1 MIVVADSSPLITLAR
16 AHRFDLLHEFYAEV
30 IVSREVHDEVIVAG
44 AGLPGAKEV
53 QEADWIRVYPG
64 PLESSAELKA
74 SCVGLGIGE
83 RSIIYLAAALSA
95 DLVLIDEQ
103 RARRA
108 ARGETRRTQHR
119 WFDSG
124 SGGRHQARPR
134 YRSSVRVSG
143 SSRSGNSLRPS
154 IARSES
160 CEAGPGDV
168 EVVRARPVA
177 GL

>member
-83 RSIIYLAAALSA
+83 RSIIYLAG
-95 DLVLIDEQ
+95 
-103 RARRA
+103 ARRVA
-108 ARGETRRTQHR
+108 K
-119 WFDSG
+119 
-124 SGGRHQARPR
+124 
-134 YRSSVRVSG
+134 RVG
-143 SSRSGNSLRPS
+143 LS
-154 IARSES
+154 IAGSIAVLEGGTKLGRVTDLRSVYLDLLDQGIRYDRQLLDQS
-160 CEAGPGDV
+160 L
-168 EVVRARPVA
+168 VRL
-177 GL
+177 GLVTLKS